1 MRIFTTLILAM
12 AAAVPAF
19 ASNDAQ
25 MVTPN
30 TIATE
35 GVHTFY
41 ARFVLSGG
49 GGGSPGQYT
58 VSAQSPTGWVSA
70 PSAGIDGGN
79 WSTHFTVAYSTGFS
93 IGSVACSATPIN
105 NGASTSYGVPNLTQP
120 YTHSGTITVDMGWD
134 GAPQSFFPENGFTLT
149 CMQTT

>member
-1 MRIFTTLILAM
+1 MRIFTILILAL
-12 AAAVPAF
+12 AATVPAF

-25 MVTPN
+25 MVTAN
-30 TIATE
+30 TVATE

-41 ARFVLSGG
+41 ARFVLSSG

-58 VSAQSPTGWVSA
+58 VSSQSPAGWISA

-79 WSTHFTVAYSTGFS
+79 WSTHFTVTYNTGFS
-93 IGSVACSATPIN
+93 AGYVACSATPIN